1 MNATKAETAKP
12 KRGWRD
18 FTRVDD
24 HRSIALFAVGAVIGL
39 ILAGFALFTAKGTS
53 TLVVPPEDVALV
65 NQQPIARS
73 DFNLQLKALYS
84 VDYAQ
89 TTRAQRQTVLDQMIR
104 EELFVQRGKELVVAS
119 VDPDVRVA
127 MVSAVEQGI
136 AADVVASKPSAEK
149 LMAYYTAHQETYSFL
164 GRMTLADLVFP
175 TAQSA
180 ASASQALNA
189 GGEVGAGAAQYH
201 GTDTK
206 RVNGK
211 EDYF

>member
-24 HRSIALFAVGAVIGL
+24 HRSIALFAVGDVIGL

-65 NQQPIARS
+65 TQQPIARR
-73 DFNLQLKALYS
+73 DFYLPLTALDS

-89 TTRAQRQTVLDQMIR
+89 PTRAQRQTVLDQRIR
-104 EELFVQRGKELVVAS
+104 EEPCGQRGKELDVAS

-127 MVSAVEQGI
+127 MGSAVE
-136 AADVVASKPSAEK
+136 
-149 LMAYYTAHQETYSFL
+149 
-164 GRMTLADLVFP
+164 
-175 TAQSA
+175 
-180 ASASQALNA
+180 
-189 GGEVGAGAAQYH
+189 
-201 GTDTK
+201 
-206 RVNGK
+206 
-211 EDYF
+211 